1 MLLPIPI
8 PMIFVVPY
16 AQDVSFTEYQ
26 KNMLAAFLKVGFQEG
41 KATVRE
47 GLGKTIEIPLTKAGE
62 RFVLTFNNVY
72 TKIEQMLP
80 LADAP
85 AAKALHGPRIKE
97 KFPSVK
103 AEFDAQGVTLSRV
116 SSPVDLTPEYMIE
129 DMLADVQGAA
139 KLFSA
144 TTPVSPAPTSSDPL
158 GAALKDAGLAS
169 KDIGGYYS
177 LKFGFSSAKRSQ
189 TAYVRKEIN
198 TSGSLKTRKIIS
210 FCYDAKNA
218 PSAEI
223 LKAILQKNFGI
234 GGIGIE
240 APGETQKNWRIFFR
254 IDAPGDVAP
263 DLLKQYLVMVAA
275 TADDLEKE
283 LGKEDKL

>member
-8 PMIFVVPY
+8 QMIFVVPY

-47 GLGKTIEIPLTKAGE
+47 GLGKTIEIPLMKAGE
-62 RFVLTFNNVY
+62 RFVLTFNSVY
-72 TKIEQMLP
+72 TKIEQTLP

-144 TTPVSPAPTSSDPL
+144 TPASADPL

-177 LKFGFSSAKRSQ
+177 LKFDFSSAKRSQ

-198 TSGSLKTRKIIS
+198 TSSSLKTRKIIS

-240 APGETQKNWRIFFR
+240 APGGEQKNWRIFFR
-254 IDAPGDVAP
+254 IDAPADVAP
-263 DLLKQYLVMVAA
+263 DLLKQYFVMVAA

>member
-1 MLLPIPI
+1 MLLPIPVALVFIAHDDQEI
-8 PMIFVVPY
+8 PL
-16 AQDVSFTEYQ
+16 AEYQ
-26 KNMLAAFLKVGFQEG
+26 KTMLAAFLKAGFQQG
-41 KATVRE
+41 KATAIE
-47 GLGKTIEIPLTKAGE
+47 GLGKRIEIPLTKDGD
-62 RFVLTFNNVY
+62 RFVLTFGSVS
-72 TKIEQMLP
+72 TRIEQILP
-80 LADAP
+80 LADSP
-85 AAKALHGPRIKE
+85 AAEALYGPRIKE
-97 KFPSVK
+97 KFPAIK

-116 SSPVDLTPEYMIE
+116 RSPVDLTPEYMIE
-129 DMLADVQGAA
+129 DMLSDVQGAA

-144 TTPVSPAPTSSDPL
+144 TPASADPL

-177 LKFGFSSAKRSQ
+177 LKFDFSSAKRSQ

-198 TSGSLKTRKIIS
+198 TSSSLKTRKIIS